1 MNEPTAPPPAMT
13 LEEIAR
19 ELRQLADAPLPDL
32 FALPGRLRE
41 LADRIERGIE
51 LTGEFP
57 AVTGG
62 QPETPRPPLW
72 RRLLWWLLP

>member
-1 MNEPTAPPPAMT
+1 MTDPTAPPTP
-13 LEEIAR
+13 EEIAR
-19 ELRQLADAPLPDL
+19 ELRRLADVPLPDL

-41 LADRIERGIE
+41 LADRIERDIE
-51 LTGEFP
+51 LTGELP